1 MYSDVNTFCI
11 TGLSDCVLALGFEK
25 MSRGSLKS
33 TVSIIKKSKY
43 CEKNLYTQPIIDSV
57 SNACLNTH

>member
-1 MYSDVNTFCI
+1 MAKQFIEGGKDFD
-11 TGLSDCVLALGFEK
+11 L
-25 MSRGSLKS
+25 
-33 TVSIIKKSKY
+33 KSKY